1 MTKFARLLLT
11 TGLLAFFAPGAGAD
25 VAATAIIEFRL
36 KHGDDPRWAARDF
49 DDRDWEVVG
58 RTDGRPRPSLEI
70 FPTKTGVYWVRYRV
84 ERSTQRAWGLN
95 VPTYLWPADEPGA
108 PVNSLFLPGALCYEL
123 FWDGHRIGGSG
134 VVGASREEEKPGPL
148 DNLMLIPSDLLG
160 PGPHVI
166 AIRISNYHFNFPS
179 TRSRVS
185 AILGNYAARLN
196 YEARQPIV
204 PLVGATAGA
213 LVAIVCAAL
222 YFFVDRR
229 RPVILCGGLGLA
241 VAAFFTLIAWRWLH
255 NDPYDWLYPR
265 YQLMLGVMITM
276 GLLVNWLIVEQF
288 ALPRRG
294 WWLAGSV
301 AVIAVVLVQTEF
313 LQLRIT
319 WVGRTMLAYALLPA
333 GWAVWQRKP
342 GAWLALAGVLVG
354 LASIRQAEDIRAVL
368 SPSFFLFF
376 GLLVALL
383 LGSLGWQIR
392 LDRHRAREAQLTAAR
407 MEIELLRKNLQPHFL
422 LNTLTAVS
430 ETIEQ
435 DPAGAVAFIDDLADV
450 FRSLA
455 QMSGER
461 LVPLRRELE
470 LCRTHLKVIGR
481 RTGRPAELEVTGG
494 ADDELVPPALFL
506 TLIENGLV
514 HQQAEPGAAFRLHI
528 RREDG
533 AWRFSFRSPG
543 RTRELA
549 ARAPGGTGLRYV
561 KARLEESF
569 PGNWTLT
576 HGAVDD
582 GWETV
587 IGWRRAAGAGGAA

>member
-1 MTKFARLLLT
+1 MRKFARLLSVL
-11 TGLLAFFAPGAGAD
+11 GLLAFFAPGLGAD
-25 VAATAIIEFRL
+25 EAATPVIEFRL
-36 KHGDDPRWAARDF
+36 KRGDDPRWAARDF

-58 RTDGRPRPSLEI
+58 RTDGRPRPALEI
-70 FPTKTGVYWVRYRV
+70 FPTRTGVYWVRYRV
-84 ERSTQRAWGLN
+84 ERSTQRSWGLN
-95 VPTYLWPADEPGA
+95 VPTYLWPADEPDA
-108 PVNSLFLPGALCYEL
+108 PVNSIFLPGALCYEM
-123 FWDGHRIGGSG
+123 FWDGRRIGGSG
-134 VVGASREEEKPGPL
+134 VVGASREAEKPGPL
-148 DNLMLIPSDLLG
+148 DNLMLIPNDLLG

-179 TRSRVS
+179 ERSRLGP
-185 AILGNYAARLN
+185 ILGNYAARLN

-204 PLVGATAGA
+204 PLVGAAAGA
-213 LVAIVCAAL
+213 LVAIVCAVL

-255 NDPYDWLYPR
+255 NDPYHWLYPR
-265 YQLMLGVMITM
+265 YQLMLGVMIGM
-276 GLLVNWLIVEQF
+276 GVLVNWLIVDQF

-294 WWLAGSV
+294 WWLAGSLAVIV
-301 AVIAVVLVQTEF
+301 AVLLRTEF
-313 LQLRIT
+313 LQLRII

-333 GWAVWQRKP
+333 AWAVWQRKP
-342 GAWLALAGVLVG
+342 AAWLALAGVVVG
-354 LASIRQAEDIRAVL
+354 LASFRQDEDIRAVL

-383 LGSLGWQIR
+383 LGSLGWQLR
-392 LDRHRAREAQLTAAR
+392 LDRRRARETQLTAAR

-435 DPAGAVAFIDDLADV
+435 DPAGAVAFIDDLAAV

-470 LCRTHLKVIGR
+470 LCRTHLRVVSR
-481 RTGRPAELEVTGG
+481 RTGRTVALEVRGG
-494 ADDELVPPALFL
+494 GDDELVPPALIL
-506 TLIENGLV
+506 TLIENGLL
-514 HQQAEPGAAFRLHI
+514 HQQAAPGTAFRLHAHL
-528 RREDG
+528 EHG
-533 AWRFSFRSPG
+533 ASRFSFLSPG
-543 RTRELA
+543 PTRELA
-549 ARAPGGTGLRYV
+549 PRAPGGTGLRYV

-569 PGNWTLT
+569 PGRWTLT
-576 HGAVDD
+576 HGAVAD

-587 IGWRRAAGAGGAA
+587 IGWRRAAGEGGAA